1 MNTSGQDRHR
11 SEARVPSKLLFV
23 TGTRADFGK
32 VRPLAEAARDA
43 GHRIGFFVTGMH
55 MLKTYGLTKF
65 EVHRVKGA
73 EVFEYLN
80 QQSGDGLDTIFAKTV
95 IAFSGFLAEHQPD
108 LVIVHGDRV
117 EAMACALTCATN
129 YVRCAHVEGG
139 EVSGTIDEIF
149 RHCNTKLATYHF
161 VSSESARRRV
171 MRLGEPPD
179 TIFAIGSPE
188 LDIHSCPSG
197 VTIDEVRRRYE
208 ITPDEYGVVIFHS
221 VTSETE
227 SIGAQ
232 ATALFQSL
240 AASGKRF
247 VVILPNN
254 DPGSDDI
261 VKVIRA
267 LPPDRF
273 RTIPSMRFNYFSEL
287 LKNAAVVVGNSSAGV
302 REAPFLGVSSL
313 DVGTR
318 QTNRSGAPSVTAC
331 SATDDGVIRDFL
343 AREWNRRHPPHK
355 AFGEGGAAAGF
366 VAILEDSAFW
376 SRSLQKEFTDNVP
389 D

>member
-1 MNTSGQDRHR
+1 MNTAGQDKRR
-11 SEARVPSKLLFV
+11 SEAGVQKKLLFV

-32 VRPLAEAARDA
+32 IRPLAEAARDA
-43 GHRIGFFVTGMH
+43 GHRIGFFITGMH
-55 MLKTYGLTKF
+55 MLKTYGLTKL
-65 EVHRVKGA
+65 EVHRVQGA
-73 EVFEYLN
+73 EAFEYLN
-80 QQSGDGLDTIFAKTV
+80 QQSGDGLDTVFAKTV
-95 IAFSGFLAEHQPD
+95 IGFSVFLAEHEPD

-117 EAMACALTCATN
+117 EAMACAFTCATN
-129 YVRCAHVEGG
+129 YFRCAHVEGG

-188 LDIHSCPSG
+188 LDIHARPSG
-197 VTIDEVRRRYE
+197 VTIDEVRSRYE
-208 ITPDEYGVVIFHS
+208 ITPEEYGVVIFHS
-221 VTSETE
+221 VTSETDT
-227 SIGAQ
+227 IGAQ
-232 ATALFQSL
+232 AQALFRSL
-240 AASGKRF
+240 DVSGKRF
-247 VVILPNN
+247 VLILPNN

-261 VKVIRA
+261 VRVIHA

-287 LKNAAVVVGNSSAGV
+287 LKNAAVLVGNSSVGV
-302 REAPFLGVSSL
+302 REAPFLGVPSL

-318 QTNRSGAPSVTAC
+318 QTNRTRAPSVTAC
-331 SATDDGVIRDFL
+331 SATDDDAIRGFL
-343 AREWNRRHPPHK
+343 AREWRRRHEPHK
-355 AFGEGGAAAGF
+355 AFGEGGAAARF
-366 VAILEDSAFW
+366 IAVLEDAAFW

>member
-1 MNTSGQDRHR
+1 M
-11 SEARVPSKLLFV
+11 FV

-32 VRPLAEAARDA
+32 ILPLAEAARDE

-55 MLKTYGLTKF
+55 MLEMYGLTKI
-65 EVHRVKGA
+65 EVHRVPGA
-73 EVFEYLN
+73 DVYEFPN
-80 QQSGDGLDTIFAKTV
+80 QRPGDGQDKVFATTI
-95 IAFSGFLAEHQPD
+95 IGFSEFLSEHQPD
-108 LVIVHGDRV
+108 LVVVHGDRV
-117 EAMACALTCATN
+117 EAMACAFTCATN

-139 EVSGTIDEIF
+139 EVSGTIDEVF
-149 RHCNTKLATYHF
+149 RHCNTKLATFHF

-188 LDIHSCPSG
+188 LDMHARPSG
-197 VTIDEVRRRYE
+197 VTIGEVRRRYE
-208 ITPDEYGVVIFHS
+208 ITHEEYGVVIFHS
-221 VTSETE
+221 VTSETDT
-227 SIGAQ
+227 IGAQ
-232 ATALFQSL
+232 AAALFRSL
-240 AASGKRF
+240 DASGKRF

-261 VKVIRA
+261 VRVIRA
-267 LPPDRF
+267 LSSDRF

-287 LKNAAVVVGNSSAGV
+287 MKNAAVLVGNSSVGV

-318 QTNRSGAPSVTAC
+318 QTNRAGAPSVTAC
-331 SATDDGVIRDFL
+331 SAADDGVIRSFL

-355 AFGEGGAAAGF
+355 AFGEGGSAAKF
-366 VAILEDSAFW
+366 VAVLEDADFW

>member
-1 MNTSGQDRHR
+1 M
-11 SEARVPSKLLFV
+11 

-32 VRPLAEAARDA
+32 IRPLAEAARDA
-43 GHRIGFFVTGMH
+43 GHGIGFFVTGMH
-55 MLKTYGLTKF
+55 MLETYGLTKL
-65 EVHRVKGA
+65 EVHRVQGA
-73 EVFEYLN
+73 ETFEYLN
-80 QQSGDGLDTIFAKTV
+80 QQAGDGLDTVFAKT
-95 IAFSGFLAEHQPD
+95 IMGFSAFLAEHQPD

-117 EAMACALTCATN
+117 EAMACAFTCATN

-171 MRLGEPPD
+171 MRLGEPAD

-188 LDIHSCPSG
+188 LDIHARPSG
-197 VTIDEVRRRYE
+197 VTIEEVRGRYE
-208 ITPDEYGVVIFHS
+208 IASEEFGVVIFHS
-221 VTSETE
+221 VTSETDT
-227 SIGAQ
+227 IGAQ
-232 ATALFQSL
+232 AQALFRSL
-240 AASGKRF
+240 DASGRRF
-247 VVILPNN
+247 VLILPNN

-287 LKNAAVVVGNSSAGV
+287 LKNAALLVGNSSVGV
-302 REAPFLGVSSL
+302 REAPFLGVPSL

-318 QTNRSGAPSVTAC
+318 QTNRTRAPSVTAC
-331 SATDDGVIRDFL
+331 SATDDDAIRGFL
-343 AREWNRRHPPHK
+343 AREWNRRHEPHK
-355 AFGEGGAAAGF
+355 AFGEGGAAARF
-366 VAILEDSAFW
+366 TVVLEDAAFW